1 MKHAFAMLLLAAAPL
16 VAQDK
21 KEEKLKPIPVVPY
34 TGGTLDFEK
43 HILPILE
50 NKCTTCHSGSNK
62 KGRLDLSS
70 YDALLKGGKHGVAM
84 VAGKPETSLMIQLA
98 GKTQKPA
105 MPPEDDEPLTPE
117 ELAILKAW
125 VAQGGKGS
133 TSSGA
138 TPKTNVIKLTKVSE
152 KLQPVL
158 ALSISP
164 DKKTIAVGRGTSIY
178 LYPADK
184 TESQKKLVDTGLK
197 TEQGQP
203 LAQSQLDLVQSVIFS
218 ADGKRIYSGGYQE
231 VVVWDVS
238 AGKVVQRFT
247 GLADRVVAMDL
258 SPDGKHL
265 AVSGG
270 APTQEG
276 EVVIFELSSGKQV
289 LRLNA
294 PHSDTVFGIRY
305 SPDGSMLATSG
316 ADKFVKVWAVQPL
329 VRPDSTSQA
338 IANVM
343 NRVLALPTPAAV
355 VSRHYMANQQ
365 CSELNYSLI
374 TPGTQLRS
382 FEGHTHHVL
391 DVAWR
396 ADGKTLVSAGAD
408 QTLKVWDFDKGE
420 QIRTIGGHSKQIS
433 RLAMLKTAPMV
444 ISACGDAGLRQWNI
458 DNGGNVRAYPGATDF
473 LHAVAATNDGSLIAS
488 GGEEGIVR
496 LYNGQNGALVKTIG
510 K

>member
-1 MKHAFAMLLLAAAPL
+1 MKRIASLLLLSA
-16 VAQDK
+16 VSVFAQEK
-21 KEEKLKPIPVVPY
+21 KDDKLKPIAVVAYKGGPVDY
-34 TGGTLDFEK
+34 EK
-43 HILPILE
+43 DVLPILE
-50 NKCTTCHSGSNK
+50 NKCTSCHSGANK

-70 YDALLKGGKHGVAM
+70 YEALLKGGKHGPSM
-84 VAGKPETSLMIQLA
+84 VTGKPETSLLIQLA

-105 MPPEDDEPLTPE
+105 MPPEEDEPLTPE

-133 TSSGA
+133 TGTIA
-138 TPKTNVIKLTKVSE
+138 TPKTAAIKLSKVSE

-184 TESQKKLVDTGLK
+184 AETLKKLVDADLK
-197 TEQGQP
+197 TEQGP
-203 LAQSQLDLVQSVIFS
+203 LAQSQLDLVQSLIYS
-218 ADGKRIYSGGYQE
+218 ADGKKLYSGGYQE
-231 VVVWDVS
+231 VVVWDV
-238 AGKVVQRFT
+238 ATGKVAQRFT
-247 GLADRVVAMDL
+247 GLADRVVAMDI
-258 SPDGKHL
+258 SPDGKFL

-276 EVVIFELSSGKQV
+276 EVVVFDLSTGKQT

-305 SPDGSMLATSG
+305 SPDGTMLATSG

-329 VRPDSTSQA
+329 VRPDTTSQA
-338 IANVM
+338 VASVM
-343 NRVLALPTPAAV
+343 NRMLPFPTPGAAL
-355 VSRHYMANQQ
+355 SRQVMANQQ
-365 CSELNYSLI
+365 CKELNFTLI

-382 FEGHTHHVL
+382 YEGHTHHVL

-408 QTLKVWDFDKGE
+408 QTIKVWDFDKGE
-420 QIRTIGGHSKQIS
+420 QIRTIGGHTKQIS

-496 LYNGQNGALVKTIG
+496 LYNGQSGALVKTIG